1 MPAAQA
7 PRNGFLIER
16 QGSGGKIAGPVL
28 NGWHPHA
35 GCNGDDASDSSAW
48 PCGSDGG
55 SSEAGTDEP
64 SSINTVDLSSPPS
77 ASSFKQRST
86 APEADGH
93 CSVSSSPGVGK
104 AISAALFP
112 LEAVSAAGA
121 DAHAPKGAAS
131 LAHVGARQ
139 RGLQANSPAE
149 VRLRGG
155 DTAQG
160 GSGTGS
166 GQSPAPQP
174 RPMLSPSL
182 TGPGEALLPLEVPVE
197 ARQQAAATAHA
208 RGSVAEPSSARS
220 QAREA
225 RPAQG
230 GEGKTW
236 PAQRGAAVLSRQG
249 SGASSLARFESG
261 QESDSSSRM
270 DAQQARGG
278 KDAGEGGSAAA
289 QKHRRFGGGAAPN
302 LNGVDPNLV
311 MEIHHRLTALTTKS
325 QKQQH
330 AAEPGGNW
338 PQQPQSAPA
347 PRGREQQQR
356 HQQPPPPPPPLQ
368 GSSSGVPLRT
378 QSLPKLLPDQ
388 AAQQQQHV
396 PLQVLLRNRRMPGSV
411 LDQWQA
417 PPGGQ
422 QLPRPAQ
429 NGQQQQQQ
437 QQLSGKQAAVQHLEM
452 LRRQPKPFSALEGLR
467 MPQSPASFAAVQQQ
481 AQLEQQQQQQR
492 RSAELQRAPSMSQ
505 ALPLLPRPLMGAY
518 ASASSPAPSSAAL
531 AQLQTQHRLAAS
543 AAAMSAQ
550 EAAQPP
556 AAQQALPNGPHARL
570 LSRASAPAERV
581 VLPMPSMIAPP
592 QQPAMTVKLSSAG
605 QAQLQERQERQQ
617 QHQQQAAMQA
627 SAMLPPPPPP
637 VLTRVPNA
645 AILRQGSTQVCAAPP
660 FMHATSLCCCCCMPQ
675 RNTKNTG
682 QEELHV
688 F

>member
-1 MPAAQA
+1 MPTCVMSGEVRNAVQHTTQLWGRRWRVRGKSAPATNGHGPSVTPDTVRRWRVVKTQGGSGGLCCGTERLLCPACHNAELPLSTADVTGNTEMHAQVSWSSRRPPMEARTREAVTGAINGVSKAGHRARMPAAQA

-278 KDAGEGGSAAA
+278 KDAGGRRQRCGPEA
-289 QKHRRFGGGAAPN
+289 QALWGRRSP
-302 LNGVDPNLV
+302 
-311 MEIHHRLTALTTKS
+311 ES
-325 QKQQH
+325 QWRGPQ
-330 AAEPGGNW
+330 PGHGD
-338 PQQPQSAPA
+338 
-347 PRGREQQQR
+347 
-356 HQQPPPPPPPLQ
+356 PPPPDCAD
-368 GSSSGVPLRT
+368 
-378 QSLPKLLPDQ
+378 DQ
-388 AAQQQQHV
+388 VAEAAA
-396 PLQVLLRNRRMPGSV
+396 RRGAGRE
-411 LDQWQA
+411 LA
-417 PPGGQ
+417 
-422 QLPRPAQ
+422 AA
-429 NGQQQQQQ
+429 
-437 QQLSGKQAAVQHLEM
+437 AAVG
-452 LRRQPKPFSALEGLR
+452 AC
-467 MPQSPASFAAVQQQ
+467 AA
-481 AQLEQQQQQQR
+481 R
-492 RSAELQRAPSMSQ
+492 PRA
-505 ALPLLPRPLMGAY
+505 
-518 ASASSPAPSSAAL
+518 AA
-531 AQLQTQHRLAAS
+531 AAS
-543 AAAMSAQ
+543 AAAAAAATVAGQQQRSAPAHAEPAQ
-550 EAAQPP
+550 AAARSGSPAAAACTAAGAAAQPEDAWVCP
-556 AAQQALPNGPHARL
+556 GPVAGAAGGATTAQACPE
-570 LSRASAPAERV
+570 RAAAAATAAV
-581 VLPMPSMIAPP
+581 
-592 QQPAMTVKLSSAG
+592 
-605 QAQLQERQERQQ
+605 ERQ
-617 QHQQQAAMQA
+617 A
-627 SAMLPPPPPP
+627 S
-637 VLTRVPNA
+637 
-645 AILRQGSTQVCAAPP
+645 GGAAP
-660 FMHATSLCCCCCMPQ
+660 
-675 RNTKNTG
+675 
-682 QEELHV
+682 
-688 F
+688 